1 MKILEENLILNSYFQ
16 VKEAL
21 VQQKIQGKTK
31 QFKRLKLE
39 RNDAVA
45 ILLYNKQKD
54 TVVLVKQYRYPVYDK
69 IQTELLEAPAGL
81 VDENET
87 YSQAIIR
94 EVQEETGYVIQTKHL
109 YALSHN
115 FVSPGY
121 SSEQIYNYA
130 AVVTNNDKKYKG
142 EGKETENENI
152 EIVEM
157 PYIQFRSL
165 VESGGIIDAKTKLL
179 YYEASNKGIFKQTY
193 KKKFTKTFNK
203 EKENLNDQLNLFPN
217 AWFLFLYF
225 LYFVKKSMEKNK
237 KNNFSRADNTL
248 LGNVEVNY
256 EISNSGNSYNLPSP
270 DKKVINF
277 LFNQENNTIEVTYRQ
292 PSMFVPVENLLNEAP
307 DKVWKEI
314 YGVKDNKIQL
324 IKTIEGRHMPG
335 HYVEE
340 RIEFDEESKE

>member
-1 MKILEENLILNSYFQ
+1 
-16 VKEAL
+16 
-21 VQQKIQGKTK
+21 
-31 QFKRLKLE
+31 
-39 RNDAVA
+39 
-45 ILLYNKQKD
+45 
-54 TVVLVKQYRYPVYDK
+54 
-69 IQTELLEAPAGL
+69 
-81 VDENET
+81 
-87 YSQAIIR
+87 
-94 EVQEETGYVIQTKHL
+94 
-109 YALSHN
+109 
-115 FVSPGY
+115 
-121 SSEQIYNYA
+121 
-130 AVVTNNDKKYKG
+130 
-142 EGKETENENI
+142 
-152 EIVEM
+152 
-157 PYIQFRSL
+157 
-165 VESGGIIDAKTKLL
+165 
-179 YYEASNKGIFKQTY
+179 
-193 KKKFTKTFNK
+193 
-203 EKENLNDQLNLFPN
+203 
-217 AWFLFLYF
+217 
-225 LYFVKKSMEKNK
+225 MEKNK